1 MRWQGQKLGETDAAA
16 LPGLEDR
23 SSVLRSVTTPEFAGM
38 TFHEVLSRS
47 ALNHVPG
54 ASRMPFAWTIN
65 PYRGCSHAC
74 VYCVSP
80 DTLILCADGRQR
92 PLRDL
97 EIGDQIIGTERE
109 GAYRRYVPTEIR
121 AKWSTR
127 KAAYRVTLADGTEII
142 ASGDHRFLTER
153 GWKHVT
159 DAESG
164 QRPHLTTNNRLLG
177 FGIGPAGADI
187 DQTSTD
193 YRRGYLAGMIRGDG
207 MIFHGTYPS
216 PERVRK
222 VHMFRLALVDP
233 EALDRTREFLE
244 AEDVPTRTRPFAA
257 QTETRSA
264 ANAIHTAARAGVERI
279 EQLILSPEEP
289 NESWFAGFLGG
300 IFDAEGSCSR
310 GVLRISNG
318 DPELIRLIEQGMR
331 TFDVPHIVEGARANG
346 VRDVRVT
353 GGLPSRQRFF
363 AIASPAITRK
373 LDIIGTAV
381 KTASDLRVVS
391 IEPLGEEQDL
401 LDITTGTGDF
411 VANGVISHNC
421 FARGTHEYL
430 DLDGGSDFD
439 SQIVVKVNVVEVLE
453 RELRKGSWQHET
465 VALGTNTDPYQRAE
479 GRYKLMPGII
489 ETLAASGT
497 PISILTK
504 GTLIRRD
511 IPLLVKAAQRVPI
524 DVQMSIA
531 MYDDELQK
539 AIEPGTPSTQ
549 ARLDTVKA
557 LSDAGFPVTVFLMPI
572 LPHMTDSVDAIAH
585 ALERIKMAGARTVIY
600 GALHLRPGVKPW
612 FFQWLGEHRPDLV
625 SSYRG
630 LYPGASAEAPKPYRQ
645 WLAKRVKPLIRLH
658 GLDARHEDD
667 YPRRGFRPGQ
677 GHVDSIWRQGGAPTT
692 GRAPGSPSPAVT
704 FRTTGSATSAPAQPM
719 LF

>member
-1 MRWQGQKLGETDAAA
+1 MRWQGQKVGEADAAA
-16 LPGLEDR
+16 LPGMEDR
-23 SSVLRSVTTPEFAGM
+23 NILRSVTTPEFAGM
-38 TFHEVLSRS
+38 TFHEVLAKS

-97 EIGDQIIGTERE
+97 EIGHEIIGTEVR
-109 GAYRRYVPTEIR
+109 GNYRRYVRTTIE

-127 KAAYRVTLADGTEII
+127 KKAYRVKLADGTQIV

-153 GWKHVT
+153 GWKHVADT
-159 DAESG
+159 ESG
-164 QRPHLTTNNRLLG
+164 QRPHLTTNNRMMG
-177 FGIGPAGADI
+177 FGNGPVGDPLGLAGEE
-187 DQTSTD
+187 

-207 MIFHGTYPS
+207 MIFHGSYPS
-216 PERVRK
+216 KTRTREIN
-222 VHMFRLALVDP
+222 MFRLALIDP
-233 EALDRTREFLE
+233 EALDRTRVYLE
-244 AEDVPTRTRPFAA
+244 QEGVTTPLRPFTAESPTRSP
-257 QTETRSA
+257 
-264 ANAIHTAARAGVERI
+264 ANAIHTATRTGVATIER
-279 EQLILSPEEP
+279 LVATPPTPGMGWLT
-289 NESWFAGFLGG
+289 GFLAG

-310 GVLRISNG
+310 GVLRISNKNA
-318 DPELIRLIEQGMR
+318 EIIRLIEDGLR
-331 TFDVPHIVEGARANG
+331 ALGISHVVEAERPNG
-346 VRDVRVT
+346 VRSVRVT

-363 AIASPAITRK
+363 HLTNPAITRK
-373 LDIIGTAV
+373 LQLVGTAV
-381 KTASDLRVVS
+381 KTATSLQVV
-391 IEPLGEEQDL
+391 EVAPLDGQHDL

-411 VANGVISHNC
+411 IANGVISHNC

-430 DLDGGSDFD
+430 DLDGGADFD

-453 RELRKGSWQHET
+453 KELRRGSWQHET

-489 ETLAASGT
+489 EALAASGT
-497 PISILTK
+497 PLSILTK

-511 IPLLVKAAQRVPI
+511 IPLLVKAGTRVPV

-539 AIEPGTPSTQ
+539 AIEPGAPTTQ
-549 ARLDTVKA
+549 ARLDTVRA
-557 LSDAGFPVTVFLMPI
+557 LADAGFRATVFLMPI
-572 LPHMTDSVDAIAH
+572 MPHMTDSVEAIDDA
-585 ALERIKMAGARTVIY
+585 LRRIKEAGARRVIY

-612 FFQWLGEHRPDLV
+612 FMKWLGEARPDLV
-625 SSYRG
+625 SSYLG
-630 LYPGASAEAPKPYRQ
+630 LYPGMSAEAPKPYRQ
-645 WLAKRVKPLIRLH
+645 WLAKRARPLIRMH
-658 GLDARHEDD
+658 GLDGSDEEDLTPWRGSFAR
-667 YPRRGFRPGQ
+667 
-677 GHVDSIWRQGGAPTT
+677 SAPS
-692 GRAPGSPSPAVT
+692 RAAAPV
-704 FRTTGSATSAPAQPM
+704 SASVPAQPM

>member
-38 TFHEVLSRS
+38 TFHEVLSKS

-74 VYCVSP
+74 VYCVSA

-97 EIGDQIIGTERE
+97 EIGDEIVGTERI
-109 GAYRRYVPTEIR
+109 GSYRRYVRTEIR
-121 AKWSTR
+121 AKWSTQKPAFR
-127 KAAYRVTLADGTEII
+127 LTLADGTTVV

-153 GWKHVT
+153 GWKHVS

-164 QRPHLTTNNRLLG
+164 QRPHLTTNNRLMG
-177 FGIGPAGADI
+177 FGIGPSV
-187 DQTSTD
+187 DQVDYASD
-193 YRRGYLAGMIRGDG
+193 SYRR
-207 MIFHGTYPS
+207 
-216 PERVRK
+216 
-222 VHMFRLALVDP
+222 
-233 EALDRTREFLE
+233 
-244 AEDVPTRTRPFAA
+244 
-257 QTETRSA
+257 
-264 ANAIHTAARAGVERI
+264 
-279 EQLILSPEEP
+279 
-289 NESWFAGFLGG
+289 
-300 IFDAEGSCSR
+300 
-310 GVLRISNG
+310 
-318 DPELIRLIEQGMR
+318 
-331 TFDVPHIVEGARANG
+331 
-346 VRDVRVT
+346 
-353 GGLPSRQRFF
+353 GLPSRHKFF
-363 AIASPAITRK
+363 ATANPAITRK
-373 LDIIGTAV
+373 LDVIGTAV
-381 KTASDLRVVS
+381 KTAADLRVVD
-391 IEPLGEEQDL
+391 ITPLPGIREL

-411 VANGVISHNC
+411 IANGVISHNC

-430 DLDGGSDFD
+430 DLDGGADFD

-453 RELRKGSWQHET
+453 RELRKGSWAHET

-497 PISILTK
+497 PMSILTK

-511 IPLLVKAAQRVPI
+511 IPLLVKAAQRVPV

-539 AIEPGTPSTQ
+539 AIEPGAPTTQ
-549 ARLDTVKA
+549 ARLDTVRA
-557 LSDAGFPVTVFLMPI
+557 LADAGFPVTVFLMPI
-572 LPHMTDSVDAIAH
+572 MPHMTDSLAAIDS
-585 ALERIKMAGARTVIY
+585 ALVRIKEAGARSVIY

-612 FFQWLGEHRPDLV
+612 FFEWLGAHRPDLV

-630 LYPGASAEAPKPYRQ
+630 LYPGASAEAPKGYRQ
-645 WLAKRVKPLIRLH
+645 WLAKRARPLIRMH
-658 GLDARHEDD
+658 GLDGRHEDD

-677 GHVDSIWRQGGAPTT
+677 GHVQASAPTAGPVIFT
-692 GRAPGSPSPAVT
+692 PSARAAAS
-704 FRTTGSATSAPAQPM
+704 PAQPT

>member
-38 TFHEVLSRS
+38 TFHEVLSKS

-80 DTLILCADGRQR
+80 DTLILCGDGRQR
-92 PLRDL
+92 PLKDL
-97 EIGDQIIGTERE
+97 EIGDEIVGTEKA
-109 GAYRRYVPTEIR
+109 GDYRRYVRTTIQ

-127 KAAYRVTLADGTEII
+127 KPAYRVDLADGTELI

-153 GWKHVT
+153 GWKHVA

-164 QRPHLTTNNRLLG
+164 QRPHLTTNNRLMG
-177 FGIGPAGADI
+177 FGIGPVGEAI
-187 DQTSTD
+187 DRESVA
-193 YRRGYLAGMIRGDG
+193 YRRGYLSGMIRGDG

-216 PERVRK
+216 ATRTREIN
-222 VHMFRLALVDP
+222 MFRLALIDA
-233 EALDRTREFLE
+233 EALDRTREYLE
-244 AEDVPTRTRPFAA
+244 AEDVLTRVRPFTVASATRTAA
-257 QTETRSA
+257 D
-264 ANAIHTAARAGVERI
+264 AIHTAARAKVERI
-279 EQLILSPEEP
+279 EQLIVTPTTP
-289 NESWFAGFLGG
+289 DTHWFAGFLGG

-310 GVLRISNG
+310 GVLRISNK
-318 DPELIRLIEQGMR
+318 DADIIRLIEDGMR
-331 TFDVPHIVEGARANG
+331 TLGIPHIVEPPRSND
-346 VRDVRVT
+346 VRNVRVT
-353 GGLPSRQRFF
+353 GGLPSRQRFL
-363 AIASPAITRK
+363 ALTTPAITRK
-373 LDIIGTAV
+373 LDVIGTAV

-391 IEPLGEEQDL
+391 IEPLGEVQDL

-411 VANGVISHNC
+411 ITNGVISHNC

-430 DLDGGSDFD
+430 DLDGGADFD
-439 SQIVVKVNVVEVLE
+439 SQIVVKVNVVEILE
-453 RELRKGSWQHET
+453 KELRKGSWQHET

-497 PISILTK
+497 PMSILTK

-511 IPLLVKAAQRVPI
+511 IPLLVRAAERVPV

-531 MYDDELQK
+531 MYDDELQR
-539 AIEPGTPSTQ
+539 AIEPGAPTTQ
-549 ARLDTVKA
+549 ARLDTVRTLA
-557 LSDAGFPVTVFLMPI
+557 DAGFRVTVFLMPI
-572 LPHMTDSVDAIAH
+572 MPHMTDSVAAIDDALA
-585 ALERIKMAGARTVIY
+585 RIKAAGARSVIY
-600 GALHLRPGVKPW
+600 GALHLRAGVKPW
-612 FFQWLGEHRPDLV
+612 FFQWLGEARPDLV

-630 LYPGASAEAPKPYRQ
+630 LYPGVSAEAPKGYRQ
-645 WLAKRVKPLIRLH
+645 WLAKRARPLIRMH
-658 GLDARHEDD
+658 GLDGRHEDD
-667 YPRRGFRPGQ
+667 YPQRGSRSGQ
-677 GHVDSIWRQGGAPTT
+677 GHVESIWRQGGVQTT
-692 GRAPGSPSPAVT
+692 GRPSTAVA
-704 FRTTGSATSAPAQPM
+704 FRTTGSSTASPAQPM

>member
-1 MRWQGQKLGETDAAA
+1 MRWQGQKLGDVDEAA
-16 LPGLEDR
+16 LPGLESR
-23 SSVLRSVTTPEFAGM
+23 AGVLRTVTTPDFAGM
-38 TFHEVLSRS
+38 TFHEILSKS

-80 DTLILCADGRQR
+80 ETLILCADGRQR
-92 PLRDL
+92 PLADL
-97 EIGDQIIGTERE
+97 EIGDQIIGTERQ
-109 GAYRRYVPTEIR
+109 GRYRRYVRTEIR
-121 AKWSTR
+121 AKWSTV
-127 KAAYRVTLADGTEII
+127 KPAYRVALGDGTEIV
-142 ASGDHRFLTER
+142 ASGDHRFLSDR
-153 GWKHVT
+153 GWKHVA

-164 QRPHLTTNNRLLG
+164 HRPHLTTANRLMG
-177 FGIGPAGADI
+177 FGIGRAGRAVDI
-187 DQTSTD
+187 SSPS

-207 MIFHGTYPS
+207 MIFHGRYPS
-216 PERVRK
+216 EHRTRDI
-222 VHMFRLALVDP
+222 HMFRLALIDD
-233 EALDRTREFLE
+233 EALSRTRSFLE
-244 AEDVPTRTRPFAA
+244 DEGISTHSRPFAMA
-257 QTETRSA
+257 TETRSA
-264 ANAIHTAARAGVERI
+264 ADAIHTAVNRDVEAI
-279 EQLILSPEEP
+279 EQIVTSPENP
-289 NESWFAGFLGG
+289 DIHWDAGFLAG
-300 IFDAEGSCSR
+300 IFDAEGSSSR
-310 GVLRISNG
+310 GVLRISNKN
-318 DPELIRLIEQGMR
+318 EEIISLIDRCMS
-331 TFDVPHIVEGARANG
+331 TFDIPHVIEPPRANG
-346 VRDVRVT
+346 VVTVRVV

-363 AIASPAITRK
+363 AITAPAITRK
-373 LDIIGTAV
+373 TDITGTAV
-381 KTASDLRVVS
+381 KSVADLRVVS
-391 IEPLGEEQDL
+391 VEPLGEDRDM

-411 VANGVISHNC
+411 IANGVISHNC

-453 RELRKGSWQHET
+453 KELRRGSWQHET

-511 IPLLVKAAQRVPI
+511 IPLLVKAAQRVPV

-549 ARLDTVKA
+549 ARLDTVRA
-557 LSDAGFPVTVFLMPI
+557 LTDAGFRVTVFLMPI
-572 LPHMTDSVDAIAH
+572 MPHMTDSVEVIDT
-585 ALERIKMAGARTVIY
+585 ALRRIKEAGASRVIY
-600 GALHLRPGVKPW
+600 GALHLRAGVKPW
-612 FFQWLGEHRPDLV
+612 FMQWLGEFRPDLL

-630 LYPGASAEAPKPYRQ
+630 LYPGVSAEAPKGYRQ
-645 WLAKRVKPLIRLH
+645 WLAKRARPLIRLH
-658 GLDARHEDD
+658 GLDGQHEDD
-667 YPRRGFRPGQ
+667 YPVRGTWSGT
-677 GHVDSIWRQGGAPTT
+677 SST
-692 GRAPGSPSPAVT
+692 SPARPSGIGPV
-704 FRTTGSATSAPAQPM
+704 RTIRPTASAPAQPM

>member
-1 MRWQGQKLGETDAAA
+1 MRWQGQKLEETDAAA
-16 LPGLEDR
+16 LPGLEER
-23 SSVLRSVTTPEFAGM
+23 RGVLRTVTTPEFAGM
-38 TFHEVLSRS
+38 TFHEVLSKS

-97 EIGDQIIGTERE
+97 EIGDEIIGTEKV
-109 GAYRRYVPTEIR
+109 GDYRRYVRTTIQ
-121 AKWSTR
+121 AKWSTQ
-127 KAAYRVTLADGTEII
+127 KPAYRVTLADGTELI

-153 GWKHVT
+153 GWKHVA
-159 DAESG
+159 DADSG
-164 QRPHLTTNNRLLG
+164 QRPHLTTNNRLMG
-177 FGIGPAGADI
+177 FGNGPVGMRI
-187 DQTSTD
+187 DHASNE

-207 MIFHGTYPS
+207 MIFRGTYPS
-216 PERVRK
+216 ATRTREIN
-222 VHMFRLALVDP
+222 MFRLALIDS
-233 EALDRTREFLE
+233 EALERTREYLD
-244 AEDVPTRTRPFAA
+244 AEGVSTRLRPFTAKSA
-257 QTETRSA
+257 NRSPA
-264 ANAIHTAARAGVERI
+264 DAIHTAARASVEKI
-279 EQLILSPEEP
+279 ERLIVTPDDPDAL
-289 NESWFAGFLGG
+289 WFAGFLAG

-310 GVLRISNG
+310 GVLRISNKNP
-318 DPELIRLIEQGMR
+318 DIIHLIEAGMR
-331 TFDVPHIVEGARANG
+331 ALDIQHVTEPARPNG
-346 VRDVRVT
+346 VHSVRIV

-363 AIASPAITRK
+363 AMTAPAITRK
-373 LDIIGTAV
+373 LALIGTAV
-381 KTASDLRVVS
+381 KTASNLRVS
-391 IEPLGEEQDL
+391 AITPLDGTQDL

-411 VANGVISHNC
+411 IANGVISHNC

-497 PISILTK
+497 PMSILTK

-511 IPLLVKAAQRVPI
+511 IPLLVKAAERVPV

-539 AIEPGTPSTQ
+539 AIEPGAPTTQ
-549 ARLDTVKA
+549 ARLDTVRA
-557 LSDAGFPVTVFLMPI
+557 LADAGFRVTVFLMPI
-572 LPHMTDSVDAIAH
+572 MPHMTDSVAAIDE
-585 ALERIKMAGARTVIY
+585 ALARIKAAGARTVIY
-600 GALHLRPGVKPW
+600 GALHLRAGVKPW
-612 FFQWLGEHRPDLV
+612 FFQWLGEARPDLV

-630 LYPGASAEAPKPYRQ
+630 LYPGVSAEAPKGYRQ
-645 WLAKRVKPLIRLH
+645 WLAKRARPLIRSH

-667 YPRRGFRPGQ
+667 YPQRVRPA
-677 GHVDSIWRQGGAPTT
+677 RFAPT
-692 GRAPGSPSPAVT
+692 AASDPA
-704 FRTTGSATSAPAQPM
+704 AQPM